1 MVYLMQEK
9 LFKHTYVCSNSDCDA
24 LYEISSRESKTP
36 VCFEPQCQVC
46 STYGLTLVSVVDV
59 TIRQSTDEQEENE
72 MSEVET
78 NNYNPNAMVTYRVI
92 TSGDVGFR
100 SIKVTDLEYEVDG
113 KITLEKNWSL
123 NRERIRQ
130 LKDIILEAYED
141 SSDQETLVAIA
152 NLFDIELK
160 KTVNFEGTI
169 SFSGTV
175 EVDMTFDDDDLKQ
188 YIEDSVEVYGSGD
201 VEVHNFYIDGVDE
214 RLY

>member
-1 MVYLMQEK
+1 
-9 LFKHTYVCSNSDCDA
+9 
-24 LYEISSRESKTP
+24 
-36 VCFEPQCQVC
+36 
-46 STYGLTLVSVVDV
+46 
-59 TIRQSTDEQEENE
+59 

-78 NNYNPNAMVTYRVI
+78 DNYNPHTMVIYKDI
-92 TSGDVGFR
+92 SMGDVGFR
-100 SIKVTDLEYEVDG
+100 SIKVTDLEYELDG
-113 KITLEKNWSL
+113 KITLEKNWAI

-141 SSDQETLVAIA
+141 SSDQETLVSIA
-152 NLFDIELK
+152 NLFNIELK
-160 KTVNFEGTI
+160 KTISFEGTI

-214 RLY
+214 RPY